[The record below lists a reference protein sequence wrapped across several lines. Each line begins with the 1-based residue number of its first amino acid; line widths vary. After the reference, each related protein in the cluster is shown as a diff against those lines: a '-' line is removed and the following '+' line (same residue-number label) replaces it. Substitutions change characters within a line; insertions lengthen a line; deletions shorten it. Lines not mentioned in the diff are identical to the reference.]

1 MEIDLENVSKQELF
15 ELLTKA
21 QKNISVLDI
30 TISVQ
35 DKTISKQDKT
45 ISKQDKKLVRLEK
58 KEVVLEDKASK
69 LEHKASKLE
78 DKASRLEERVEEL
91 QRLVELLRRMQ
102 FGQKRERFEDPSQ
115 TTLPLDLEQE
125 LLEEQEEVIKEE
137 ITYSRSK
144 KKHPGRAKLPDHL
157 PVEEIE
163 IYPEGDLSNQVCIG
177 KETTDVLDYVPGH
190 FKIKRYIRY
199 KYATKDKDNTKIS
212 IGDLPERIIDKGIPS
227 EGLLATILVD
237 KYVDHL
243 PLYRQ
248 KQRFSREDI
257 DIASSTIEGWAA
269 QSMDALKPL
278 YEKLVM
284 DIKNEGYLQV
294 DETTIKVLDDKKKDK
309 THLGYYWVYHAPI
322 SKLVMFNYS
331 PTRASSAALPI
342 LQNFKG
348 YLQTDGYAGYKA
360 YGKKSDIT
368 HLGCW
373 AHARREFERALDND
387 KQKAQH
393 VLVEI
398 QKLYAVERKAKE
410 QSLRPEQIKELRLQQ
425 SLPIINEL
433 GKWMFL
439 QIKLTLPKSQ
449 IGKALAYSQ
458 TRWDNLSAYLLDGN
472 LQIDNNL
479 VENAIRPVALGRKNY
494 LFAGSHDA
502 AQRAAMAYTFFTNCK
517 KHNVNPFEWLKY
529 TLENIQSINH
539 KNITDLYPH
548 NYKQLAESKSL

>member
-1 MEIDLENVSKQELF
+1 MEIELKNLSKQEFLA
-15 ELLTKA
+15 LIK
-21 QKNISVLDI
+21 QQS
-30 TISVQ
+30 
-35 DKTISKQDKT
+35 KTISIQ
-45 ISKQDKKLVRLEK
+45 EK
-58 KEVVLEDKASK
+58 SC
-69 LEHKASKLE
+69 
-78 DKASRLEERVEEL
+78 SRLEDQKTELKNERTKLENERTKLENERTRLENERTRLEEKVAEL
-91 QRLVELLRRMQ
+91 QRQVELLQRMQ
-102 FGQKRERFEDPSQ
+102 FGQKRERFEDPNQ
-115 TTLPLDLEQE
+115 MALPLDIEQE
-125 LLEEQEEVIKEE
+125 VIQAQEEVVKQE
-137 ITYSRSK
+137 ITYSRAK

-163 IYPEGDLSNQVCIG
+163 IYPKGDLSDKVCIG
-177 KETTDVLDYVPGH
+177 KEITDVLDYVPGH

-199 KYATKDKDNTKIS
+199 KYATKDKDTARIT
-212 IGDLPERIIDKGIPS
+212 IGELPERIIDKGIPS
-227 EGLLATILVD
+227 EGLLSTILVD

-248 KQRFSREDI
+248 KQRFSRENI
-257 DIASSTIEGWAA
+257 DIACSTIDGWAA
-269 QSMDALKPL
+269 QSMEALKPL

-294 DETTIKVLDDKKKDK
+294 DETTIKVLDQSKKDK
-309 THLGYYWVYHAPI
+309 AHLGYYWVYHAPI
-322 SKLVMFNYS
+322 SKSVMFNYS
-331 PTRASSAALPI
+331 PTRASNAALPI
-342 LQNFKG
+342 LQNFEG
-348 YLQTDGYAGYKA
+348 YLQTDGYAGYNA
-360 YGKKSDIT
+360 YGKKSEVT

-387 KQKAQH
+387 RPRSQY

-398 QKLYAVERKAKE
+398 QKLYAVERKARE
-410 QSLRPEQIKELRLQQ
+410 QGLAPRQIKELRLKE

-458 TRWDNLSAYLLDGN
+458 SRWDNLSAYLTDGN

-479 VENAIRPVALGRKNY
+479 VENVIRPVALGRKNY

-502 AQRAAMAYTFFTNCK
+502 AQKAAMAYTFFANCK
-517 KHNVNPFEWLKY
+517 KQDVNPYTWLKY

-548 NYKQLAESKSL
+548 NYKVMVESNQSK